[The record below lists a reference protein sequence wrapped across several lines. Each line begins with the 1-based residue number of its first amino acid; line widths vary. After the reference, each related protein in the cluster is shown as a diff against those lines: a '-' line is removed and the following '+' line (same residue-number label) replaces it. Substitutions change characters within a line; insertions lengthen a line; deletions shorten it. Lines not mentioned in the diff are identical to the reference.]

1 MRCESILP
9 ARVSSLSRVATMP
22 IHPYRHPLH
31 QEQTTARATSA
42 FRTPVV
48 RGFSSHR
55 VMGVCGVRVPS
66 TYTNCLKLTPVEAR

>member
-9 ARVSSLSRVATMP
+9 ARVSSLSRVVTMP

-48 RGFSSHR
+48 
-55 VMGVCGVRVPS
+55 PS
-66 TYTNCLKLTPVEAR
+66 TYTNCLKLTPVDAR